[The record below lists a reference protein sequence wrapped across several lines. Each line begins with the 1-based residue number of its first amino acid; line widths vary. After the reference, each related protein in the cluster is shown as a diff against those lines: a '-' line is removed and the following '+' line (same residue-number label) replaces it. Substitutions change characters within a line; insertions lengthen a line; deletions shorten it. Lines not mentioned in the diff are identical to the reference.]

1 MKKTILKI
9 ICSLTALLFVVS
21 ASALAALPNENEA
34 AEAPLAV
41 STLMVDQN
49 SELLASALDPIVD
62 EALDTKQTVRFN
74 NNGKLKIL
82 VFSDLQEEY
91 PIKTETL
98 SYMNQMLDEQQPDL
112 VLFTGDN
119 HCGRIATKQAMN
131 QYIAQMAEP
140 MESRQI
146 PWAQVYGNHVEGGYN
161 YNIPCGLMKEDQQK
175 LFEAFTYN
183 VSKAGTVSGQGNYV
197 IPVLRSD
204 SDKIGYNVFCF
215 DSHDYIYKY
224 GDHTYGDGF
233 EEEAI
238 PGKIYSGNVYDVI
251 HFDQIKWYWDTSVA
265 LENYNGSI
273 IPGMMMFH
281 IPLYE
286 MTYITQNKRPTGF
299 NGQNNDPVSAPEI
312 NSGLFWALYERGDVK
327 TIINGHD
334 HLNTFQGTYMGVTMA
349 YAGSIGGVEY
359 NNDRSK
365 GARIVEIDQDDAFNV
380 ETYMIYVK
388 DLK

>member
-9 ICSLTALLFVVS
+9 VCSFTALLFVIS
-21 ASALAALPNENEA
+21 ASALAVLPTENDVM
-34 AEAPLAV
+34 EAPITV
-41 STLMVDQN
+41 NSFTIDQN
-49 SELLASALDPIVD
+49 RDVLASSNDPIVE

-74 NNGKLKIL
+74 DNGKLKIL

-91 PIKTETL
+91 PIKEETL
-98 SYMNQMLDEQQPDL
+98 SYMNKMLDQEKPDL

-119 HCGRIATKQAMN
+119 HCGRITKEDTMKR
-131 QYIAQMAEP
+131 YIAQMAEP

-146 PWAQVYGNHVEGGYN
+146 PWAQVYGNHAEGGYN
-161 YNIPCGLMKEDQQK
+161 YYCGVSKEYQQK
-175 LFEAFTYN
+175 VFESFDYN
-183 VSKAGTVSGQGNYV
+183 MSKAGNVSGQGNYV

-204 SDKIGYNVFCF
+204 SDEIAYNVFCF

-224 GDHTYGDGF
+224 GGHTYGDGF
-233 EEEAI
+233 EEAAL
-238 PGKIYSGNVYDVI
+238 PATIYSGNKYDVI

-265 LENYNGSI
+265 LENYNGAV
-273 IPGMMMFH
+273 IPAMMMFH

-286 MTYITQNKRPTGF
+286 MNYIYENRKASGYD
-299 NGQNNDPVSAPEI
+299 GLKNDPISAPEI

-359 NNDRSK
+359 NNERSK
-365 GARIVEIDQDDAFNV
+365 GARIVEIDQDDAFNI

-388 DLK
+388 NLK

>member
-1 MKKTILKI
+1 MKKTILRI
-9 ICSLTALLFVVS
+9 ICSLAALLLVIS
-21 ASALAALPNENEA
+21 ASALSAASSENRA
-34 AEAPLAV
+34 
-41 STLMVDQN
+41 
-49 SELLASALDPIVD
+49 ALDPVVE
-62 EALDTKQTVRFN
+62 EALDTKHTVRFN
-74 NNGKLKIL
+74 SDGKLKIL
-82 VFSDLQEEY
+82 VFSDLQEDY
-91 PIKTETL
+91 PIKETTL
-98 SYMNQMLDEQQPDL
+98 AYMNQMLDEQKPDL

-119 HCGRIATKQAMN
+119 HCGRIKTKDAMKR
-131 QYIAQMAEP
+131 YIAQMAEP

-161 YNIPCGLMKEDQQK
+161 YNIDCGLSKEEQQK
-175 LFEAFTYN
+175 LFEACAYN
-183 VSKAGTVSGQGNYV
+183 VSKAGTVSGQGNCV

-204 SDKIGYNVFCF
+204 SDKIGYNVFCI

-233 EEEAI
+233 EDKAI
-238 PGKIYSGNVYDVI
+238 VGQIYSGNKYDVI

-265 LENYNGSI
+265 LENYNGSP
-273 IPGMMMFH
+273 IPAMMMFH

-299 NGQNNDPVSAPEI
+299 DGYNNDPVSAPEI

-359 NNDRSK
+359 NDERTK
-365 GARIVEIDQDDAFNV
+365 GARIVEINQDDAFNV